1 MQGHPDLRQ
10 ASTQK
15 GFADLV
21 GCSQGLIRA
30 VEQGQSKITPKL
42 ARKVHASTGVAT
54 VWLSKK
60 QNPDQPVPA
69 ARGGPLTHE
78 EILARWEE
86 ETARNIR
93 EAETER
99 LVGTNVELEQEEGGK
114 EHGVSMHRRMA
125 SVLGKL
131 VEAAVFES
139 LGRGENH
146 LINEINRVLSR
157 SYPPE
162 PTPPMSSGGTTD

>member
-1 MQGHPDLRQ
+1 MQGHPDLQ
-10 ASTQK
+10 EASTQK

-30 VEQGQSKITPKL
+30 VEQGQLKITPKL

-93 EAETER
+93 EAESEL
-99 LVGTNVELEQEEGGK
+99 LVGTNVGMESEEAGK
-114 EHGVSMHRRMA
+114 GHGVSMHRRMA
-125 SVLGKL
+125 STLAKL
-131 VEAAVFES
+131 VEAAVLES
-139 LGRGENH
+139 LSRGETRVMD
-146 LINEINRVLSR
+146 EINRVLSR
-157 SYPPE
+157 SCPPE
-162 PTPPMSSGGTTD
+162 ATPPAPSGKTD